1 MALTEESAVMKKDAA
16 QIAADPSKA
25 AVTTLV
31 KMLGML
37 MFILHSYLSNQEIRQ
52 HIFVCLHIH

>member
-31 KMLGML
+31 KMLDML
-37 MFILHSYLSNQEIRQ
+37 MFILHSYLSNQ
-52 HIFVCLHIH
+52 

>member
-16 QIAADPSKA
+16 TMAADPSKA

-31 KMLGML
+31 KMLGM
-37 MFILHSYLSNQEIRQ
+37 FILHSYLSNQEVR
-52 HIFVCLHIH
+52 